1 MNAQYKLNIHIKG
14 YKSSNLPHQ
23 NTPTSQKIVDE
34 LARGHKKKT
43 EFNLHTN
50 TRAPTKSPSKKNI
63 GWVISI
69 LVLYFP
75 ILIFY

>member
-34 LARGHKKKT
+34 LARGHKKK
-43 EFNLHTN
+43 
-50 TRAPTKSPSKKNI
+50 KNGI
-63 GWVISI
+63 
-69 LVLYFP
+69 
-75 ILIFY
+75 

>member
-34 LARGHKKKT
+34 LARGHEKKR
-43 EFNLHTN
+43 NLIYILTPGLLPN
-50 TRAPTKSPSKKNI
+50 LLPKKI
-63 GWVISI
+63 
-69 LVLYFP
+69 
-75 ILIFY
+75 

>member
-14 YKSSNLPHQ
+14 YKSSNLPNQ

-34 LARGHKKKT
+34 LARGHKKT

-50 TRAPTKSPSKKNI
+50 TRAPTKSPSKKI
-63 GWVISI
+63 
-69 LVLYFP
+69 
-75 ILIFY
+75 